1 MNLRT
6 LLTLHGWFDIA
17 LGAAYVLFPAV
28 PLGLFLSEPPTAQT
42 LTLVR
47 YEGIFAVGLGLIVL
61 AARRWQETA
70 AQRAVAMGMF
80 VLTAPSLVMT
90 LLESQTGMYQAAVWG
105 GVVFL
110 IFLTLGWWYVLFA
123 KTQK

>member
-6 LLTLHGWFDIA
+6 LLAIHGWFDIV
-17 LGAAYVLFPAV
+17 LGAAYVLIPAV

-47 YEGIFAVGLGLIVL
+47 YEGIFAVGLGVIML

-90 LLESQTGMYQAAVWG
+90 LLESQTGMYRSAVWG
-105 GVVFL
+105 GVASI
-110 IFLTLGWWYVLFA
+110 IFLTLAWWYVLFA
-123 KTQK
+123 KTQR